1 MGDHAGSDEQDRA
14 LRHQRDPG
22 DQRHV
27 ERTLAIRPDRL
38 REDGLGAA
46 VELRALL
53 RLLRERLDDVDA
65 DDVLLGDGRYV
76 RELLLYV
83 AQRRMRDVAVAIR
96 EHDEDRRDRQR
107 DQRQLPLEHEQ
118 DGGHRHHRQDVLEE
132 EDEAVAEEE
141 ADTLQVDRR
150 TRHQLS
156 RLVPVVEPER
166 QPDQVG
172 VQALPHVHLDG
183 QRLAA

>member
-1 MGDHAGSDEQDRA
+1 AGSDEQDRA
-14 LRHQRDPG
+14 LRDQRDPG

-76 RELLLYV
+76 REPLLYV

-96 EHDEDRRDRQR
+96 EHDEDRGDRQR
-107 DQRQLPLEHEQ
+107 DQRQLPLE
-118 DGGHRHHRQDVLEE
+118 
-132 EDEAVAEEE
+132 
-141 ADTLQVDRR
+141 
-150 TRHQLS
+150 
-156 RLVPVVEPER
+156 
-166 QPDQVG
+166 
-172 VQALPHVHLDG
+172 
-183 QRLAA
+183 